1 MSTLQSVVSQLA
13 VFSHP
18 IPSQP
23 EMGSV
28 EMPDYEFT
36 ELREYVRSRYF
47 YPRESFT
54 YITNWKICLLLKE
67 ALRYEEYNFTT
78 LSEEF
83 IISEYQSIRL
93 KYKII
98 S

>member
-13 VFSHP
+13 AFSHP
-18 IPSQP
+18 IPSEP

-67 ALRYEEYNFTT
+67 AFTT

-83 IISEYQSIRL
+83 IISEYQSIRS